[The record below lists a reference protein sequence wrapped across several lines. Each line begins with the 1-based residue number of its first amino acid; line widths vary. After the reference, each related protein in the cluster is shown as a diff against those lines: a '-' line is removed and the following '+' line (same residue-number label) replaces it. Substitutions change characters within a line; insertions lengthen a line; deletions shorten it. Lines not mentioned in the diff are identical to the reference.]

1 MQFKGKDRL
10 TLMFPTGADLFA
22 TMGLSEGFLY
32 YLDFQ
37 HQDLFSFET
46 IQIGILNLDF
56 ALISIQQE
64 QGFSD
69 QLEQLVILLSML
81 IWVKFRGFK

>member
-37 HQDLFSFET
+37 H
-46 IQIGILNLDF
+46 
-56 ALISIQQE
+56 
-64 QGFSD
+64 
-69 QLEQLVILLSML
+69 
-81 IWVKFRGFK
+81 